1 MAEEQPKQE
10 QREFSFNLRICVMM
24 FVIFIIFSVLCLQ
37 LWNTQVL
44 NWRSYED
51 KAQKQS
57 VRRIRIPPI
66 RGKIFTAD
74 GKILATNRAS
84 WDVHFHLSEMRQKNR
99 RETIAHILGESNRVA
114 HCIGR
119 KNILTARQVEQHLNQ
134 YPAISM
140 PLFADLTPEELLRLW
155 ELSPHIDGLEIV
167 QTPVR
172 IYPYGSLAV
181 HLLGY
186 TRQQDPKA
194 ATDRTEFNYYLPD
207 MVGISGLERVCDQ
220 ALVGSAGSELV
231 MVNSMG
237 FVSEVLE
244 RNETAAPGKDVY
256 LTLDLTAQQ
265 IAEELLKEKIGSIVV
280 IDSASGAVVAM
291 ASSPTYSLEDFSSNE
306 RYKLLLEDHNKPFL
320 NRATMGAYM
329 PGSVIKPL
337 TGLAAMYNDV
347 KPEDVVECTGSVPYG
362 YRNRIRCNNRYGH
375 GGMDLLHALKY
386 SCNSYFIEQGM
397 TAGIDI
403 LSHVFARAGIGR
415 KTGIEV
421 PEVTGYLPKNGPGW
435 NEKETA
441 LVAFGQGKIE
451 VTPLQVALYFAAIAN
466 GGTLWKPYLVDRIVA
481 QNGTVEQETSPQAT
495 GTLWGSRENFEAIR
509 QGLYL
514 VVNENGGSGVRG
526 KTQKSVLYGKTGTA
540 DVEQEQKDTKNVW
553 FAGFSEHPVTKKI
566 YSIAV
571 VIEHGDSGGK
581 TAAPIA
587 GAFFDRWFP
596 ETRAQD

>member
-1 MAEEQPKQE
+1 MAEEKKKQE
-10 QREFSFNLRICVMM
+10 QREFTFNLRICVMM
-24 FVIFIIFSVLCLQ
+24 FVVFIIFSILCLQ

-44 NWRSYED
+44 NWRRYED

-57 VRRIRIPPI
+57 VRRIRIPPV

-74 GKILATNRAS
+74 GRILATNRTS

-99 RETIAHILGESNRVA
+99 RETIAHILAESDRVA
-114 HCIGR
+114 RCIGR
-119 KNILTARQVEQHLNQ
+119 ENTLTEKQVEQHLNQ

-140 PLFADLTPEELLRLW
+140 PLFTDLNPEELLRLW
-155 ELSPHIDGLEIV
+155 ELSPHINGMEIV

-172 IYPYGSLAV
+172 IYPNDSLAV

-186 TRQQDPKA
+186 TRQQDPQA
-194 ATDRTEFNYYLPD
+194 AKDRTEFNYYLPD
-207 MVGISGLERVCDQ
+207 MVGIAGLERVCDQ
-220 ALVGSAGSELV
+220 ALIGSAGSELV

-244 RNETAAPGKDVY
+244 RSETAASGKDVY
-256 LTLDLTAQQ
+256 LTLDFSAQQ
-265 IAEELLKEKIGSIVV
+265 IAEELLKDQVGSIVV

-291 ASSPTYSLEDFSSNE
+291 ASSPTYSMADFRSQE
-306 RYKLLLEDHNKPFL
+306 RYRILLEDKNKPFL
-320 NRATMGAYM
+320 NRATMGSYM

-337 TGLAAMYNDV
+337 TGLAAMYNNVSPD
-347 KPEDVVECTGSVPYG
+347 DVVECTGSVPYG
-362 YRNRIRCNNRYGH
+362 YRNRINCNSRYGH
-375 GGMDLLHALKY
+375 GEMDLRHALKH

-403 LSHVFARAGIGR
+403 LSYIFARAGIGR

-421 PEVTGYLPKNGPGW
+421 PEVTGYLPGGKNW

-441 LVAFGQGKIE
+441 YVAFGQGKIE

-481 QNGTVEQETSPQAT
+481 PDGRVEQETAPQTA
-495 GTLWGSRENFEAIR
+495 GTLWGSRENFDAIR

-514 VVNENGGSGVRG
+514 VVNEEGGSGVRG
-526 KTQKSVLYGKTGTA
+526 RTQKSVLYGKTGTA
-540 DVEQEQKDTKNVW
+540 DVEQAQKDTKHVW
-553 FAGFSEHPVTKKI
+553 FAGFSEHPATKKI

-571 VIEHGDSGGK
+571 VIENGDSGGK

-587 GAFFDRWFP
+587 GQFFDRWFP
-596 ETRAQD
+596 ETHSQD